1 MEYQCPTIE
10 PPPQEPLI
18 EKLLDDV
25 HQCPQRHIRL
35 RILGTCFIALL
46 AIVVRQ
52 SFSRD
57 LQVRLYA
64 APTHVRTS
72 AVAMRTVTPS
82 NPEHHVLA
90 PKALHTNGAAVS
102 QASAVEPGMPLPTHP
117 HWPSARSCNTIVGSV
132 CLVLALGLFSW
143 MRHGSDI
150 VVASASGAR
159 QTIFSRMT
167 RQQEVRPQTVWVFS
181 YGANLCK
188 ERMRQRDMTPLGCV
202 NVVLPGHRLTF
213 NHRFGYGNVMPC
225 DTPGACVHG
234 VALELTIPD
243 FRRLKQAEYG
253 YEVTRCVMQTYPD
266 DGPGGKGRGLFGVVF
281 VATNLSRAPTGELES
296 IPSYRYMML
305 IRQGCRDHDLDRGY
319 TQWVDEVASIYK
331 KGWRVEPEPFVRVD
345 PGLLEP

>member
-1 MEYQCPTIE
+1 
-10 PPPQEPLI
+10 
-18 EKLLDDV
+18 
-25 HQCPQRHIRL
+25 
-35 RILGTCFIALL
+35 
-46 AIVVRQ
+46 
-52 SFSRD
+52 
-57 LQVRLYA
+57 
-64 APTHVRTS
+64 
-72 AVAMRTVTPS
+72 
-82 NPEHHVLA
+82 
-90 PKALHTNGAAVS
+90 
-102 QASAVEPGMPLPTHP
+102 
-117 HWPSARSCNTIVGSV
+117 
-132 CLVLALGLFSW
+132 
-143 MRHGSDI
+143 
-150 VVASASGAR
+150 
-159 QTIFSRMT
+159 
-167 RQQEVRPQTVWVFS
+167 
-181 YGANLCK
+181 
-188 ERMRQRDMTPLGCV
+188 MRQRDMTPLGCV